1 MFRMLKRVIPF
12 LNGRSLAAA
21 WVDLPACP
29 EGALFSAT
37 ELGCGV
43 LSTAKKD
50 WLWKLEG
57 GMSLNACTLGRLHGQ
72 PVAFTAGA
80 DGFVTAVNLAD
91 GQVLRAHNA
100 GAPVV
105 GVGQTA
111 DGGLL
116 VATRTGVQA
125 LDAAWQPRGALAR
138 SLRRALPT
146 GDRGFLVSRDDHT
159 LELLELS
166 S

>member
-1 MFRMLKRVIPF
+1 M
-12 LNGRSLAAA
+12 
-21 WVDLPACP
+21 
-29 EGALFSAT
+29 
-37 ELGCGV
+37 
-43 LSTAKKD
+43 
-50 WLWKLEG
+50 
-57 GMSLNACTLGRLHGQ
+57 
-72 PVAFTAGA
+72 
-80 DGFVTAVNLAD
+80 TAVNLAD
-91 GQVLRAHNA
+91 GQVLRAHHA

-116 VATRTGVQA
+116 IATRTGVQA

-146 GDRGFLVSRDDHT
+146 GDRGLLVTRDDHT